1 MNKGPHVFILRKPH
15 KLCRAAYDRAPE
27 PMDLDPATDGY
38 QQLPTMWELEGFL
51 EEVTSKPNLTA
62 RVGAGGG
69 RGAWGGQA
77 R

>member
-1 MNKGPHVFILRKPH
+1 MIEPLSPWTLIL
-15 KLCRAAYDRAPE
+15 
-27 PMDLDPATDGY
+27 
-38 QQLPTMWELEGFL
+38 LPTMWELEGFL

>member
-1 MNKGPHVFILRKPH
+1 
-15 KLCRAAYDRAPE
+15 
-27 PMDLDPATDGY
+27 MDLDPATDGY

-62 RVGAGGG
+62 WVGAGGG